1 MPRARGEAIVES
13 GRPAK
18 QLDRFIARYSTDV
31 ARLARQVLAVMR
43 HRHPG
48 ATELVYD
55 NYNALAIGFAP
66 GDRSSEAVFSI
77 ALYPRWVSLF
87 FLDGARL
94 SDPDRL
100 LKGSGSKVRHIVL
113 ASASRLDEPGVQALM
128 SQALTRAGTTMSG
141 GTKRIIIK
149 SISPRQRPRRPATV
163 ASDEPSRAARNRRPA
178 RTDRT
183 RRPRPPRA

>member
-1 MPRARGEAIVES
+1 MPRARGEAIVEG

-31 ARLARQVLAVMR
+31 ARLARQVLAVLR
-43 HRHPG
+43 RRHPG

-55 NYNALAIGFAP
+55 NYNALAIGFGP
-66 GDRSSEAVFSI
+66 GDRSSDAVFSI

-100 LKGSGSKVRHIVL
+100 LKGQRLKSPSHRAHQRVAAGRAGRPVADGSGGRACRCHDERRHEADHHQVDF
-113 ASASRLDEPGVQALM
+113 AAATAAASRDDPV
-128 SQALTRAGTTMSG
+128 
-141 GTKRIIIK
+141 
-149 SISPRQRPRRPATV
+149 
-163 ASDEPSRAARNRRPA
+163 
-178 RTDRT
+178 
-183 RRPRPPRA
+183 